1 MEAKK
6 LNKDDFVLNYLYKNS
21 YDYKQAQTIF
31 KLIKN
36 HINDYDMITKNVCEG
51 DDIVTV
57 QALFKKSYGVKPV
70 FNGFTVLKG
79 IIIKDELKNKEH
91 IFTIKINNLD
101 GGYQLEKIKEKNVY
115 KYICIRKEWQNEEIR
130 KFFVERKEN
139 SNKGD
144 ENV

>member
-51 DDIVTV
+51 DDIIT
-57 QALFKKSYGVKPV
+57 VKPV
-70 FNGFTVLKG
+70 FNGFKVLKG

-91 IFTIKINNLD
+91 IFTIKVNNLD
-101 GGYQLEKIKEKNVY
+101 GGYQLESIKEKNVY
-115 KYICIRKEWQNEEIR
+115 KYICIRKEWQQEEIR